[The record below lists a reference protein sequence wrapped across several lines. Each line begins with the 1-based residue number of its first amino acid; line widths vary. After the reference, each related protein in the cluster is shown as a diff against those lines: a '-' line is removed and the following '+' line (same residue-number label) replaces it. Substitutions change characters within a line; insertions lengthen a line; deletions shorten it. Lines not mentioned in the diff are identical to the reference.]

1 MIHLHGRLICTT
13 PEEAHKVRS
22 HLPLHL
28 SLTRAEPGCLLFE
41 VTETY
46 DPMIWDVKETFRDR
60 ASFDAHQER
69 TRNSLWFAATRDI
82 QRDFHLEES
91 SD

>member
-13 PEEAHKVRS
+13 HEDAQKVRS

-28 SLTRAEPGCLLFE
+28 SMTRAEPGCLLFE
-41 VTETY
+41 VQQTD

-82 QRDFHLEES
+82 KRDFHLEDS

>member
-1 MIHLHGRLICTT
+1 MQ
-13 PEEAHKVRS
+13 EECKAEQ
-22 HLPLHL
+22 
-28 SLTRAEPGCLLFE
+28 LTSSIERQVCLDKGALLE
-41 VTETY
+41 VKETD

-60 ASFDAHQER
+60 ASFNAHQER

-82 QRDFHLEES
+82 QRDFHLEDS